1 MAEMNNSPIS
11 DDTGLADAAVR
22 NKKVA
27 FAGKIWN
34 VVAKTF
40 EFQGEELTREYID
53 HPGAV
58 AVLAINEKDEVLLIK
73 QYRAPVNQYLYEM
86 PAGIRDAEDESDIES
101 AKRELAEE
109 ADYQAETWT
118 HLHSFYTTPGSS
130 SEVIEIFLA
139 QDLSPTGYSFDR
151 TSEEKGMVPIWV
163 PFPQVLDSV
172 MQSKTK
178 SPTLVVAVL
187 ALAAR
192 RNSESNG

>member
-1 MAEMNNSPIS
+1 MAEMNNLPIS
-11 DDTGLADAAVR
+11 DDTGLPESSVKNTRIAYQGR
-22 NKKVA
+22 
-27 FAGKIWN
+27 IWD

-40 EFQGEELTREYID
+40 EFQGEELTRDYIQ

-86 PAGIRDAEDESDIES
+86 PAGLRDAEDESDLES
-101 AKRELAEE
+101 AKRELSEE
-109 ADYQAETWT
+109 ADYQANTWT
-118 HLHSFYTTPGSS
+118 HLQSFYTTPGSS
-130 SEVIEIFLA
+130 SEIIEIFLA
-139 QDLSPTGYSFDR
+139 QDLSPTGESFDR

-163 PFPQVLDSV
+163 PFSEVLASV
-172 MQSKTK
+172 TQSKTK

-192 RNSESNG
+192 RSNESNG

>member
-1 MAEMNNSPIS
+1 MTEMNKTPIS
-11 DDTGLADAAVR
+11 DETGLAESEVK
-22 NKKVA
+22 NSKIA
-27 FAGKIWN
+27 FRGKIWD
-34 VVAKTF
+34 VVSKTF
-40 EFQGEELTREYID
+40 AFQGEKLTREYIQ

-58 AVLAINEKDEVLLIK
+58 AVLAINEQDEVLLIK
-73 QYRAPVNQYLYEM
+73 QYRAPVNEYLYEI
-86 PAGIRDAEDESDIES
+86 PAGLRDAEDENDIQC

-109 ADYQAETWT
+109 ADYQAEAWT

-130 SEVIEIFLA
+130 SEVIQIFLA

-163 PFPQVLDSV
+163 PFAEVLSSV

-187 ALAAR
+187 SLAAR
-192 RNSESNG
+192 RSESNG

>member
-1 MAEMNNSPIS
+1 MTGMNKNPIS
-11 DDTGLADAAVR
+11 DETGLAESEVKNR
-22 NKKVA
+22 QIA
-27 FAGKIWN
+27 FHGKIWD
-34 VVAKTF
+34 VVSKTF
-40 EFQGEELTREYID
+40 DFQGEELTREYIQ

-58 AVLAINEKDEVLLIK
+58 AVLAINKQDEVLLIK

-86 PAGIRDAEDESDIES
+86 PAGLRDAEDENDIEA

-109 ADYQAETWT
+109 ADYQAQTWT

-139 QDLSPTGYSFDR
+139 QDLSPTGHSFDR

-163 PFPQVLDSV
+163 PFAEVLESV

-187 ALAAR
+187 SLAAR
-192 RNSESNG
+192 RSQSNG

>member
-1 MAEMNNSPIS
+1 MTEMNKLPIS
-11 DDTGLADAAVR
+11 DESGLPESSVR
-22 NKKVA
+22 STRIA
-27 FAGKIWN
+27 FRGRIWN

-40 EFQGEELTREYID
+40 EFQGEELIRDYIQ

-86 PAGIRDAEDESDIES
+86 PAGLRDEEDESDLES
-101 AKRELAEE
+101 AKRELSEE
-109 ADYQAETWT
+109 ADYQAKTWT

-139 QDLSPTGYSFDR
+139 QDLSPTGEAFDR
-151 TSEEKGMVPIWV
+151 TSEEKGMVPLWV
-163 PFPQVLDSV
+163 PFTEVLASV

-192 RNSESNG
+192 RSIESNG

>member
-1 MAEMNNSPIS
+1 MNNSPIS
-11 DDTGLADAAVR
+11 DDTGLADAAVT

-139 QDLSPTGYSFDR
+139 QDLSPTGQSFDR

-163 PFPQVLDSV
+163 PFSQVLDSV

>member
-1 MAEMNNSPIS
+1 MTEMNVPAIS
-11 DDTGLADAAVR
+11 DEGGLAESSVQSTQI
-22 NKKVA
+22 A
-27 FAGKIWN
+27 FRGRVWN

-40 EFQGEELTREYID
+40 EFQEEVLTREYIE

-86 PAGIRDAEDESDIES
+86 PAGLRDVEDESDLES
-101 AKRELAEE
+101 AKRELSEE
-109 ADYQAETWT
+109 ADYQANTWT

-130 SEVIEIFLA
+130 SEVIEIFFA
-139 QDLSPTGYSFDR
+139 QDLSPTGQSFDR

-163 PFPQVLDSV
+163 PFTEVLASV

-192 RNSESNG
+192 RSLESNG

>member
-1 MAEMNNSPIS
+1 MTEMNKFTIS
-11 DDTGLADAAVR
+11 DEDGLDESAVK
-22 NKKVA
+22 NTQTA
-27 FAGKIWN
+27 FNGKIWD

-40 EFQGEELTREYID
+40 AFQGEELTREYIQ

-58 AVLAINEKDEVLLIK
+58 AVLAINEEDEVLLIK
-73 QYRAPVNQYLYEM
+73 QYRAPVDQYLCEM
-86 PAGIRDAEDESDIES
+86 PAGLRDVDDESDLQA

-109 ADYQAETWT
+109 ADYKADDWS
-118 HLHSFYTTPGSS
+118 HLQSFYTTPGSS

-139 QDLSPTGYSFDR
+139 QNLSVTGESFDR
-151 TSEEKGMVPIWV
+151 HGEEKGMVPIWV
-163 PFPQVLDSV
+163 PFSEVLASV

>member
-1 MAEMNNSPIS
+1 MTEMNKNQIS
-11 DDTGLADAAVR
+11 DETGLSESEVK
-22 NKKVA
+22 NSKIV
-27 FAGKIWN
+27 FNGKIWDL
-34 VVAKTF
+34 VSKTF
-40 EFQGEELTREYID
+40 AFQGEKLTREYIQ

-58 AVLAINEKDEVLLIK
+58 AVLAINEQDEVLLIK
-73 QYRAPVNQYLYEM
+73 QYRAPVNEYLYEI
-86 PAGIRDAEDESDIES
+86 PAGLRDAEDESDIQC

-163 PFPQVLDSV
+163 PFAEVLSSV

-187 ALAAR
+187 SLAASR
-192 RNSESNG
+192 SESNG

>member
-11 DDTGLADAAVR
+11 DQNGLADSAVKNTR
-22 NKKVA
+22 VA

-40 EFQGEELTREYID
+40 EFQGEELTREYIA

-58 AVLAINEKDEVLLIK
+58 AVLAINENDEVLLIK

-86 PAGIRDAEDESDIES
+86 PAGLRDAEDESDIES
-101 AKRELAEE
+101 AKRELSEE
-109 ADYQAETWT
+109 ADYQADTWT

-139 QDLSPTGYSFDR
+139 QDLSPTGHSFDR

-163 PFPQVLDSV
+163 PFTEVLDSV